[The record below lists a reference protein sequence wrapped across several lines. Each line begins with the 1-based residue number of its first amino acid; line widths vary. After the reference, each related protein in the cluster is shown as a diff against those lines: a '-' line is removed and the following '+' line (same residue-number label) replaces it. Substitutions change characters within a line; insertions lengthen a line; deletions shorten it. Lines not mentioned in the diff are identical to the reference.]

1 MGSVIFEVSV
11 FRSIFISASVLVAVC
26 AGLPVVA
33 EAQFGSGPSPV
44 RYTVARQHM
53 LRRTVRLPGT
63 VESAAESIVASEVA
77 GLVTELPAR
86 EGMAVQRGDVIARLR
101 STNLELRLKAIESEL
116 HEAEAREQ
124 LAERDLQR
132 ARDLFADELF
142 SQQQLDS
149 AEFEY
154 NARVGGVG
162 QLRADMERLRDDF
175 ERSTIRA
182 PFDGVVVAQQ
192 TEVGQWLVVGG
203 PVVELHALSRLEV
216 VVEVP
221 SRYFS
226 TIRRGSMATVD
237 VESVDGLSVDGQVI
251 AIIPRASTQARTF
264 PVKVRIKNPDGQIGV
279 GMLTQVAF
287 SIGESYEATIVPKDA
302 LVLQGPQRFV
312 YVIDDDGTAAILQVQ
327 VGPGAGAW
335 IAVEGPVEAGAK
347 VVTRGN
353 ERLQPGQA
361 IAGEPLEYPL
371 P

>member
-1 MGSVIFEVSV
+1 M
-11 FRSIFISASVLVAVC
+11 SVLVAVC
-26 AGLPVVA
+26 AGLPAAA
-33 EAQFGSGPSPV
+33 EAQFGQGPSPV
-44 RYTVARQHM
+44 RYTEARQHT
-53 LRRTVRLPGT
+53 LRRTVQLPGT
-63 VESAAESIVASEVA
+63 VESASMSIVASEVA

-86 EGMAVQRGDVIARLR
+86 EGMAVQRGDVLASLR
-101 STNLELRLKAIESEL
+101 STTLELRLKATESEL
-116 HEAEAREQ
+116 REAEAREQ

-132 ARDLFADELF
+132 ARNLFADELF

-154 NARVGGVG
+154 NARVGRVG

-182 PFDGVVVAQQ
+182 PFDGVVVEEQ
-192 TEVGQWLVVGG
+192 TEVGQWLAVGG
-203 PVVELHALSRLEV
+203 PVVELHAMKRLEV

-226 TIRRGSMATVD
+226 AIRLGSTATIE
-237 VESVDGLSVDGQVI
+237 VESLDGMSVEGQVT

-264 PVKVRIKNPDGQIGV
+264 PVKIRLGNPEGQIGV

-287 SIGESYEATIVPKDA
+287 PIGDSYEVTIVPKDA

-312 YVIDDDGTAAILQVQ
+312 YVIGDDGAAAMLPVQ
-327 VGPGAGAW
+327 VGPGAGEW
-335 IAVEGPVEAGAK
+335 IVVEGPVQAGAK
-347 VVTRGN
+347 VITRGN

-361 IAGEPLEYPL
+361 VAGEPLKYPL

>member
-11 FRSIFISASVLVAVC
+11 FRSIFISTSVLVTVC
-26 AGLPVVA
+26 AGLPVAA

-44 RYTVARQHM
+44 RYTVAQQHM

-132 ARDLFADELF
+132 ARDLFADELY

-154 NARVGGVG
+154 DARVGGVA
-162 QLRADMERLRDDF
+162 QLRADMERLRDDV

-203 PVVELHALSRLEV
+203 PVVELYALSRLEV

-221 SRYFS
+221 SRYFG

-237 VESVDGLSVDGQVI
+237 VESVDGQVI

-264 PVKVRIKNPDGQIGV
+264 PVKVRIENPDGQIGV

-347 VVTRGN
+347 VVTLGN